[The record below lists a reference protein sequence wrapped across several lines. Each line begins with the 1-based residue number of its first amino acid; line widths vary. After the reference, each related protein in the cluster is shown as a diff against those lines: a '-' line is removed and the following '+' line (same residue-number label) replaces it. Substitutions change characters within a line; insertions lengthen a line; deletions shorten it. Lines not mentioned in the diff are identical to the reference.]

1 MKNNSKTIAENIN
14 IYDSKTSLGFG
25 ISSKFIDKTRVHIKA
40 NNFNALEEDILSL
53 HPADIADIFEILPQ
67 EDRKVLFSLLQK
79 KMPPETLASIDEQV
93 LKDIIENYK
102 PSILANLIG
111 QLDTD
116 DAAYILENLDLQ
128 KRETLLNQIPNDAK
142 NLIVQALEFPE
153 MSAGRLMQRDYVAVP
168 RYWNVGQ
175 VIDYLRRSIKVPD
188 QFYAVFIVDPR
199 HIPVGTVP
207 LHKLMRSERKVVLSD
222 IMTIDPVVV
231 PVAMDQEDMA
241 FLFEQYDL
249 TSAPVVNSQN
259 RLIGMVTVDDVVEVI
274 QEEAE
279 EDMLKLAGI
288 SGDTDIYMAAWQTAR
303 SRFAW
308 LFVNLLTAI
317 LASIAIGIF
326 EGTIKQIVALA
337 VLMPIVASM
346 GGNAGTQ
353 ALTVAVRALATRELN
368 QSNALRV
375 FGKEVL
381 VGIING
387 IIFAVIVGLV
397 AALWFGE
404 KGLGVVI
411 ALAML
416 FNLFVAGFFG
426 ASIPLILQRWK
437 IDPALGASILLTTVT
452 DVVGFFVFLGLASIL
467 LT

>member
-1 MKNNSKTIAENIN
+1 MEKNSKAIAENVN
-14 IYDSKTSLGFG
+14 IYDSETSLGFG
-25 ISSKFIDKTRVHIKA
+25 ISSKFIDQTRENIKA
-40 NNFNALEEDILSL
+40 NDVNVLEEDILSL

-67 EDRKVLFSLLQK
+67 EDRKTLFTLLQHK
-79 KMPPETLASIDEQV
+79 LPPETLASIDEQV

-102 PSILANLIG
+102 PSLLADLIEK
-111 QLDTD
+111 LDTD
-116 DAAYILENLDLQ
+116 DAAYILENLDLK
-128 KRETLLNQIPNDAK
+128 KREDLLNQISNKA
-142 NLIVQALEFPE
+142 E

-188 QFYAVFIVDPR
+188 QFYAIFIVDPR
-199 HIPVGTVP
+199 HMPVGTIP

-222 IMTIDPVVV
+222 IMTTEPVVV

-259 RLIGMVTVDDVVEVI
+259 KLIGMVTVDDVVEVI

-279 EDMLKLAGI
+279 EDMLKLAGV

-303 SRFAW
+303 SRFTW

-317 LASIAIGIF
+317 LASMAIGIF

-353 ALTVAVRALATRELN
+353 TLTVAVRALATRELN

-375 FGKEVL
+375 FGKEIL

-387 IIFAVIVGLV
+387 IIFAIIVGLV

-404 KGLGVVI
+404 KGLGIVI

-426 ASIPLILQRWK
+426 ASIPLVLQRFK

-452 DVVGFFVFLGLASIL
+452 DVVGFFVFLGLAKIL

>member
-1 MKNNSKTIAENIN
+1 MENNSKTIAENIN
-14 IYDSKTSLGFG
+14 IYNNKNSFGFG
-25 ISSKFIDKTRVHIKA
+25 ISAKFIDKTRDNIKA
-40 NNFNALEEDILSL
+40 NNLQGLEEDILSL
-53 HPADIADIFEILPQ
+53 HPADIADIFEILSQ
-67 EDRKVLFSLLQK
+67 EDRKILFSTLQHK
-79 KMPPETLASIDEQV
+79 LPPETLASLDEQV

-102 PSILANLIG
+102 PSILGDLIA

-116 DAAYILENLDLQ
+116 DAAYILENLETE
-128 KRETLLNQIPNDAK
+128 KRDDLLNQISTDARS
-142 NLIVQALEFPE
+142 LIIQALEFPE

-175 VIDYLRRSIKVPD
+175 VIGYLRRAIKVPG
-188 QFYAVFIVDPR
+188 QFYAIFIVDPR
-199 HIPVGTVP
+199 HIPVGTIP
-207 LHKLMRSERKVVLSD
+207 LHKLMRSERNVVLSD
-222 IMTIDPVVV
+222 IMTTEPVVV
-231 PVAMDQEDMA
+231 PVDMDQEDMA

-303 SRFAW
+303 SRFTW
-308 LFVNLLTAI
+308 LFINLLTAI

-353 ALTVAVRALATRELN
+353 TLTVAVRALATRELN

-375 FGKEVL
+375 FGKEIL

-387 IIFAVIVGLV
+387 IIFAIIVGLV

-404 KGLGVVI
+404 QGLGIVI

-426 ASIPLILQRWK
+426 ASIPLLLQRWK

-452 DVVGFFVFLGLASIL
+452 DVVGFFVFLGLAKIL